1 MTSTI
6 PSRLTVRRVSPRHD
20 IRVRIPGRG
29 LRKSET
35 EYHRWSHKPEI
46 TGLARTEGP
55 CAWTPVSATIKRKD
69 YGGTNYATTTITTT
83 TEQNKACS
91 AHVFPT
97 GRLQAELATDMPP
110 LSNLEEARRLNR
122 LRCRFESCRGYRREG
137 YAFPWHAH
145 VPQSGRGTRLRT
157 VIVRVRIPS

>member
-6 PSRLTVRRVSPRHD
+6 PSRLTVRHVSPRHD
-20 IRVRIPGRG
+20 IRVRHPGRE

-46 TGLARTEGP
+46 TGS
-55 CAWTPVSATIKRKD
+55 TPVSATIKRKD
-69 YGGTNYATTTITTT
+69 YGGTNYATTTITTA
-83 TEQNKACS
+83 TEQNNN
-91 AHVFPT
+91 
-97 GRLQAELATDMPP
+97 MPP

-122 LRCRFESCRGYRREG
+122 LRCRFESCRGYKREG
-137 YAFPWHAH
+137 YAFPRHAH

-157 VIVRVRIPS
+157 VTVRVRLPS

>member
-20 IRVRIPGRG
+20 IRVRFPGRG

-35 EYHRWSHKPEI
+35 DYHRWSHKPEI
-46 TGLARTEGP
+46 TGS
-55 CAWTPVSATIKRKD
+55 TPVSATNKRKD
-69 YGGTNYATTTITTT
+69 HGGNNNVATTITTAN
-83 TEQNKACS
+83 EQNN
-91 AHVFPT
+91 V
-97 GRLQAELATDMPP
+97 MPP

-122 LRCRFESCRGYRREG
+122 LRCRFESCRGYQREG

-145 VPQSGRGTRLRT
+145 VPQPGRGTRLRT
-157 VIVRVRIPS
+157 VTVRVRIPS

>member
-20 IRVRIPGRG
+20 IRVRFPGRG

-46 TGLARTEGP
+46 AGS
-55 CAWTPVSATIKRKD
+55 TPVSATNKRKD
-69 YGGTNYATTTITTT
+69 YGGKNNASTTITTA
-83 TEQNKACS
+83 TEQNNI
-91 AHVFPT
+91 
-97 GRLQAELATDMPP
+97 MPP

-137 YAFPWHAH
+137 YAFPRHAH
-145 VPQSGRGTRLRT
+145 VPQSGRGTRPRT
-157 VIVRVRIPS
+157 VTVRVRLPS

>member
-6 PSRLTVRRVSPRHD
+6 PSRLMVRRVSPRHD

-69 YGGTNYATTTITTT
+69 CGGTNYATITTA
-83 TEQNKACS
+83 TEQNNI
-91 AHVFPT
+91 
-97 GRLQAELATDMPP
+97 MPP

-122 LRCRFESCRGYRREG
+122 LRCRFESCRGYKREG
-137 YAFPWHAH
+137 YAFPRHAH

-157 VIVRVRIPS
+157 VAVRVRIPS